1 MKFLQ
6 IDNPSEILPIGC
18 RLLHLFGLGRDNRF
32 KLVYWIQCLIYLVFS
47 IIPRILLQ
55 IDDVV
60 MLLRLSSEI
69 VFIIYL
75 CLQIGALYFRRAH
88 LYQLVD
94 MLEQCTQ
101 QPYSEEIQTFFIRSN
116 VKINKSSIAYV
127 RFFLVIYILYCT
139 MSPIAS
145 CMVYVRNMRN
155 ETGEQE
161 EFIISS
167 EMNLYYLDI
176 RYNPL
181 HYAIYAGIMFVLS
194 GISSLSLCTK
204 DVVDIA
210 AIKSATLMFQI
221 TARQIRELHGQFT
234 QKQLNRVI
242 KSHRDTL
249 LCKNKLQA
257 ALNLSLL
264 FQLASCSGIWCLMVF
279 YILLMGLDSRI
290 LNLILLLLIVS
301 IETYAYC
308 ALGTQLTE
316 SGEDVLM
323 AIQQLS
329 WNDQSVTIQRQIL
342 FMIRR
347 SQVPIAMTAAN
358 LFYANV
364 LQFSQIVQKSYSF
377 FLVLKNVF

>member
-1 MKFLQ
+1 MKFLR
-6 IDNPSEILPIGC
+6 IDEPCEIIPIGC

-55 IDDVV
+55 VDDVV
-60 MLLRLSSEI
+60 MLLRHISEI
-69 VFIIYL
+69 VFITYL
-75 CLQIGALYFRRAH
+75 CLQMAALYFRRAH

-94 MLEQCTQ
+94 MLAQCSEQSR
-101 QPYSEEIQTFFIRSN
+101 SEEIQTFFIRSN
-116 VKINKSSIAYV
+116 IKINKSSIAYV
-127 RFFLVIYILYCT
+127 RFFLLLYVLYCT

-145 CMVYVRNMRN
+145 FMVYIRNAQN
-155 ETGEQE
+155 STGEPD

-181 HYAIYAGIMFVLS
+181 HYSIYAGTIFVLS

-210 AIKSATLMFQI
+210 AIKTTTLMFQT
-221 TARQIRELHGQFT
+221 TAMQIRELSGQFT
-234 QKQLNRVI
+234 QDQLSRAI
-242 KSHRDTL
+242 DLHRRTL
-249 LCKNKLQA
+249 SCKNKLQD

-264 FQLASCSGIWCLMVF
+264 FQLASCSGIWCLMMF

-290 LNLILLLLIVS
+290 LNLVVLLVIVS

-308 ALGTQLTE
+308 VLGTQLTE

-323 AIQQLS
+323 ALQQLS
-329 WNDQSVTIQRQIL
+329 WYDQPVRVQRQIL
-342 FMIRR
+342 FMIHR
-347 SQVPIAMTAAN
+347 SQVPILLTAGN
-358 LFYANV
+358 LFFASV
-364 LQFSQIVQKSYSF
+364 LQFSEIIQKSYSF